1 MKSTMIALYFL
12 TSAKAQM
19 KARYMTLLYYGYGE
33 GRLEDRVQK
42 KENDYD
48 SNVKMDSK
56 FLPGEHIEDDI
67 YKRNRIFRKEVEI
80 E

>member
-1 MKSTMIALYFL
+1 MIALYFL
-12 TSAKAQM
+12 TSAKAPM

-33 GRLEDRVQK
+33 DRLEDRVQK

-56 FLPGEHIEDDI
+56 FLPGELIEDDI
-67 YKRNRIFRKEVEI
+67 YKRNKIFRKEVEI